1 MKTFIARNRT
11 LFIGGLLIYLGLLAF
26 LTIYQRDYI
35 YFPGTERP
43 EIARHDDVPR
53 DFIVQTDDGL
63 ELRGLYWPPATPQA
77 LTIVFFHGNAED
89 YRFYLSLA
97 HDYTTAGY
105 GFLLAEYRGYGG
117 NPGTPSEQGL
127 YEDARAYIDA
137 LYEREEVAYENMA
150 LMGFSLGSGVAVQMA
165 TEYEA
170 IRALILQS
178 FYNALSE
185 VAKRQ
190 YWMFPVEWVMHDQY
204 RNMDKIDNVKMPV
217 LMVHGERDSI
227 IPVYLAQALYAAA
240 PEPKTFI
247 RLPHA
252 RHNDIYHHGAKDYT
266 LKFLQTLK

>member
-1 MKTFIARNRT
+1 MKGFIARNRT
-11 LFIGGLLIYLGLLAF
+11 FLIGGLIVYLGLLSF

-35 YFPGTERP
+35 YFPGIERP
-43 EIARHDDVPR
+43 EIARDDGVPS

-97 HDYTTAGY
+97 RDYMDAGY
-105 GFLLAEYRGYGG
+105 GFVLAEYRGYGG
-117 NPGTPSEQGL
+117 NPGIPSEQGL
-127 YEDARAYIDA
+127 YKDARAYIEA
-137 LYEREEVAYENMA
+137 LNEREDVAYENMV

-204 RNMDKIDNVKMPV
+204 RSIDKIGDVKMPV

-227 IPVYLAQALYAAA
+227 IPVYLAQALYELAV
-240 PEPKTFI
+240 EPKTFI

-252 RHNDIYHHGAKDYT
+252 GHNDIYRHGAKDHT
-266 LKFLQTLK
+266 LEFLQGLE